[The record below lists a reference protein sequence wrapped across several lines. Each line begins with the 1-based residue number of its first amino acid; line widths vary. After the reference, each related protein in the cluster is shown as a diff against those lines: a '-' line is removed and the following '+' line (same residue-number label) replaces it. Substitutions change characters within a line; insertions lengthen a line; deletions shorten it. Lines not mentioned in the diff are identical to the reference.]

1 MSEAS
6 EERVYDYLD
15 QVREL
20 DRRIET
26 KIWERRQIMDMA
38 TRLSAPMDGMPKG
51 KGTPSD
57 LVGDCAV
64 RLAMLAK
71 ELDEAIDRYVDT
83 KQEVVS
89 NLERLEPEECD
100 VLHRHYILYQTWEQV
115 AETMSYSYT
124 SVWRI
129 KKRAIRHLGEILSQ
143 KAKDE
148 IV

>member
-1 MSEAS
+1 MAEVN
-6 EERVYDYLD
+6 VYDYLE

-20 DRRIET
+20 DRRIEA

-89 NLERLEPEECD
+89 TLERLDSDECG

-129 KKRAIRHLGEILSQ
+129 KKRAIKHLAQIL
-143 KAKDE
+143 DE
-148 IV
+148 R